1 MDKKQLVSFLKQ
13 RKRGVYALLTE
24 VYADV
29 LSTPMSTPMALEVI
43 RQDLQNAST
52 DPIELNYFSLLKA
65 IKKAK
70 KAGAIVPTDKAKVKW
85 DFKDAHELPNTQKL
99 PGSFT
104 LSNKR

>member
-1 MDKKQLVSFLKQ
+1 MDKKQLVGFLKQ

-70 KAGAIVPTDKAKVKW
+70 KTGSIVQSEKAKVKW
-85 DFKDAHELPNTQKL
+85 DFKDAHELQSTQKL

-104 LSNKR
+104 LPNKG